1 MSNRFFTVLVIPE
14 KTSKVRRWVIPRWM
28 VKGSFVGIAFLSVLV
43 FMMFL
48 DYWYVMGQI
57 DLNNDLK
64 IENRRL
70 RQQVQI
76 FRNKMNTIE
85 NTMDRVRT
93 FTTRLKVITNIE
105 DRDSLVQ
112 RLDQRL
118 PEAAD
123 NIGERNS
130 STSKEITKNEI
141 DLSSFYESSLN
152 GNPENIR
159 LKRQQE
165 ELEETFTDLNYNTLM
180 VEQELQDL
188 YELLVDQ
195 KSFLAALPTIK
206 PAIGYFTSG
215 FGIRK
220 SPYGRGVKM
229 HEGLD
234 IANHAGTAIRA
245 TANGQV
251 RFAGRKPGYG
261 RTVII
266 NHGYGLE
273 TWYGHTRKI
282 FVKKGQKIQRGQKLA
297 GVGNTGRSTGPHVH
311 YEVRVHGI
319 PVDPLHYILED

>member
-1 MSNRFFTVLVIPE
+1 MANRFFTVLVIPE
-14 KTSKVRRWVIPRWM
+14 KTSKVRRWVIPSWM
-28 VKGSFVGIAFLSVLV
+28 VKGSVIALGFVAVLA

-70 RQQVQI
+70 RQEVQI
-76 FRNKMNTIE
+76 FRNKMRTVE
-85 NTMDRVRT
+85 NTMDRVKT

-105 DRDSLVQ
+105 DRESLVQ
-112 RLDQRL
+112 KLDQDL
-118 PEAAD
+118 PNASE
-123 NIGERNS
+123 NIG
-130 STSKEITKNEI
+130 TSDLAETKDPKAQI
-141 DLSSFYESSLN
+141 DLTTFYESNESK
-152 GNPENIR
+152 NPENLR
-159 LKRQQE
+159 LRRQQE
-165 ELEETFTDLNYNTLM
+165 ELEEMFADLNHNSLI

-220 SPYGRGVKM
+220 SPYGRRVKM

-234 IANHAGTAIRA
+234 IANHIGTTIRA
-245 TANGQV
+245 TANGQI
-251 RFAGRKPGYG
+251 RYAGRKLGYG
-261 RTVII
+261 KTVII

-273 TWYGHTRKI
+273 TWYGHTKRI
-282 FVKKGQKIQRGQKLA
+282 FVRKGEKVERGQKIA
-297 GVGNTGRSTGPHVH
+297 AIGNTGRSTGPHVH